1 MIANYIHTHTCAYI
15 YIYTCVLYNI
25 VIVDSVGI
33 PIDQPLD
40 ATGAGV
46 HSHCT
51 WGSFGPGRSFWP
63 GGMAGCCGSWQL
75 SRCGKSTATIWLS
88 INFTCLLK
96 WLSGIRWG
104 DIWSM
109 DNYYDYFTTFFFH
122 LFFLEISMVKS
133 PPRLVLSGPAGGWP
147 RHESGDEKRLA
158 EWSLHVW
165 SSIQISH
172 KDMVLNG

>member
-1 MIANYIHTHTCAYI
+1 M
-15 YIYTCVLYNI
+15 LYNI

-109 DNYYDYFTTFFFH
+109 DNYYDYFTTFFFSFV
-122 LFFLEISMVKS
+122 LPGDIDGEITTTTRPFGSRRRVTSSWKRWREASRWMIPSRLKLDTDQSQGYGFKWLVVVFSRLIMVKS
-133 PPRLVLSGPAGGWP
+133 G
-147 RHESGDEKRLA
+147 
-158 EWSLHVW
+158 
-165 SSIQISH
+165 
-172 KDMVLNG
+172 